1 MPRSKDEA
9 SMNLMEQQVE
19 FVFGGCYGLA
29 QKLTYLTFDMC
40 TQAKEGYS
48 QAGGVGELH
57 VRAVEDFEQI
67 IMRGAKCE

>member
-1 MPRSKDEA
+1 MLRFGAE
-9 SMNLMEQQVE
+9 VE
-19 FVFGGCYGLA
+19 V
-29 QKLTYLTFDMC
+29 LTFDMC

-48 QAGGVGELH
+48 QAGGEGELH

>member
-1 MPRSKDEA
+1 VLLLGAEVDA
-9 SMNLMEQQVE
+9 
-19 FVFGGCYGLA
+19 
-29 QKLTYLTFDMC
+29 LTFDMC